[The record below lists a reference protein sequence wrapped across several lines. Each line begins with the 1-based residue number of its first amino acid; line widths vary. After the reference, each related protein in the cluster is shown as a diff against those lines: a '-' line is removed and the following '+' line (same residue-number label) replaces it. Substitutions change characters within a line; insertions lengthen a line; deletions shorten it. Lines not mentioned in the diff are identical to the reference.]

1 VIHLIPSHQGRPADD
16 PIFSLHKEATQRK
29 SRGEPV
35 VDATIGVLLDEDGA
49 LAVLPTAARAVR
61 EVPAVEWATYAPI
74 AGTPEFL
81 RAVIDDLFAG
91 EPEMKRTAV
100 AVATPGGTGAIRH
113 AITNFLEPG
122 QALLTTNWFW
132 APYRT
137 LCDEADRNFETFE
150 MFDAGG
156 KLDADALDAAIAH
169 QLKTQ
174 KRALVVL
181 NDPAHNPT
189 GYSMSDDEWIAV
201 ADRVGRRAA
210 EGPVTLLVDCAYFLY
225 GARDPRAFLRHLRPI
240 LGQATLLFAWS
251 ASKSFTHYGLRVGA
265 LIACVGDDAERAMVQ
280 SALSYSCR
288 GTWSNCNRG
297 GLAAIAR
304 LIADPEMARSCAV
317 EREEAKALL
326 RARVDAFNTRA
337 KERGL
342 LHPRYE
348 GGFFVTVFADRP
360 HEKAEAMRTQG
371 VYVLPQ
377 VPTPSARSKRGT
389 LSPLSPEGALR
400 IALCSVAN
408 RDVARL
414 VDVLAEVLAART

>member
-1 VIHLIPSHQGRPADD
+1 MIHLIPSHQGRPADD

-29 SRGEPV
+29 ARGEAV
-35 VDATIGVLLDEDGA
+35 VDATIGVLLDEEGA

-61 EVPAVEWATYAPI
+61 EVPSVEWATYAPI

-91 EPEMKRTAV
+91 APEMKRAAV

-113 AITNFLEPG
+113 AIANFLEPG
-122 QALLTTNWFW
+122 QALLTTDWSW

-137 LCDEADRNFETFE
+137 LCDEADRRFETFE
-150 MFDAGG
+150 MFDADG
-156 KLDADALDAAIAH
+156 KLHVDALDAAIGH

-201 ADRVGRRAA
+201 AERVGRRAA

-225 GARDPRAFLRHLRPI
+225 GARDPRAFLRHLKPL
-240 LGQATLLFAWS
+240 LGQAILLFAWS

-265 LIACVGDDAERAMVQ
+265 LLACIGSETERAMVE

-304 LIADPEMARSCAV
+304 LINDPEMARSCTL

-326 RARVDAFNTRA
+326 RARVDTFNGYAR
-337 KERGL
+337 ERGL
-342 LHPRYE
+342 VHPRYE

-360 HEKAEAMRTQG
+360 HEKAEAMRAEG

-377 VPTPSARSKRGT
+377 LPSPSSRSEPVSGAAEAHR
-389 LSPLSPEGALR
+389 GALR

-408 RDVARL
+408 RDVPRL
-414 VDVLAEVLAART
+414 VDVLAEVLAR